1 MIDCEVA
8 GVLCCDFIVMI
19 DFQTCVDIFPIIEV
33 WHDNTVIILSHLNMD
48 TWATRCLAILLL

>member
-8 GVLCCDFIVMI
+8 GVLCSDFIVMI

-33 WHDNTVIILSHLNMD
+33 WHDNTVTSKHGHVGN
-48 TWATRCLAILLL
+48 